1 MKRILLLLSLFALI
15 TSCVHNGIRFV
26 KQPRQQLV
34 KVDRHKLLPIEI
46 APVVG
51 GVKVIPNDAQ
61 EDIFENI
68 ILIRN
73 DSQEEIIEL
82 ELKDQMLSYSN
93 WSASIPPDSTHTE
106 LEKHIK
112 VTELEKAES
121 DSKKAKNLMLASL
134 LSLIGIFFF
143 GLGLLASII
152 LFIIGIIYLNRVNKS
167 LYNTKEG
174 KEFLRKAKIMRVI
187 WISICSAFLALILLV
202 FGALAGYY

>member
-15 TSCVHNGIRFV
+15 TSCVLNGIRFV

-73 DSQEEIIEL
+73 DSQEVIIEL
-82 ELKDQMLSYSN
+82 
-93 WSASIPPDSTHTE
+93 A
-106 LEKHIK
+106 
-112 VTELEKAES
+112 
-121 DSKKAKNLMLASL
+121 
-134 LSLIGIFFF
+134 
-143 GLGLLASII
+143 
-152 LFIIGIIYLNRVNKS
+152 
-167 LYNTKEG
+167 
-174 KEFLRKAKIMRVI
+174 
-187 WISICSAFLALILLV
+187 
-202 FGALAGYY
+202 